1 MSRSEL
7 ERLARIRMQV
17 TKETLE
23 AAMAALQGHPKD
35 PEPDSDDE
43 RRRTPEPEP
52 ESSEGPDDE
61 TPPPPRLRLLP

>member
-1 MSRSEL
+1 M

-43 RRRTPEPEP
+43 RRRTPEPESP
-52 ESSEGPDDE
+52 EGPDDE

>member
-17 TKETLE
+17 TKESLE
-23 AAMAALQGHPKD
+23 AAMAALQGHPVD
-35 PEPDSDDE
+35 TEPGSDNG

-52 ESSEGPDDE
+52 EPVEGPDDE